1 VITLEIMA
9 EVMEFAVS
17 LRNPVLDFIFT
28 LITMIGED
36 IFFILVVACF
46 YWCLDKDFGYKL
58 GFAYLTSG
66 FINMWIKELM
76 RIPRPFEVL
85 DIEPMR
91 IETAGGYSFPSGHTQ
106 QASALIMSL
115 MMKLRKKWLYIAG
128 TVAIFLVACSR
139 IYLGVHWPFDVLA
152 GIAAAF
158 LCVMYSNWLYDLSKK
173 KNMPELLA
181 ALIIPTIAGMF
192 FFQTETYFKVA
203 GTVTGLWLG
212 YIVETR
218 FIGFRTE
225 GPVWKQVI
233 KYVVGLAGLLVIKE
247 VGKLVLPDS
256 LLSDFIRYFIMGI
269 WMTIIAPLLFRFTL
283 GEVRAAAPRDINAI

>member
-1 VITLEIMA
+1 MLDFMAEIM
-9 EVMEFAVS
+9 EFVVS

-36 IFFILVVACF
+36 IFFILVVAWF
-46 YWCLDKDFGYKL
+46 YWCLDKDFGYRL
-58 GFAYLTSG
+58 GFAYMTSG
-66 FINMWIKELM
+66 FINVWIKELM

-115 MMKLRKKWLYIAG
+115 MLKLKKRWLYVTG
-128 TVAIFLVACSR
+128 TAVIILVAFSR

-158 LCVMYSNWLYDLSKK
+158 LCVMYSNWLYDVSKK

-181 ALIIPTIAGMF
+181 ALIIPAIAGMF
-192 FFQTETYFKVA
+192 YFRTETYYKVA
-203 GTVTGLWLG
+203 GTVAGLWLG
-212 YIVETR
+212 CVVETR
-218 FIGFRTE
+218 FIGYRTE
-225 GPVWKQVI
+225 GPLWKQII
-233 KYVVGLAGLLVIKE
+233 KYVVGLAGLLAIKE
-247 VGKLVLPDS
+247 LGKLVLPVF
-256 LLSDFIRYFIMGI
+256 LFSDFFRYFLMGI
-269 WMTIIAPLLFRFTL
+269 WMTIIAPLLFRFVL
-283 GEVRAAAPRDINAI
+283 GEAKTSATPDIQV